1 MGEQRELSRTGT
13 AAGAVGLV
21 LGAVAL
27 LAGGFVLFQILVWNS
42 LDL

>member
-13 AAGAVGLV
+13 AAGAVGL
-21 LGAVAL
+21 GAVVL